1 VDVFFPTH
9 ILRRARACFAKN
21 FPKIKIYGSAMSVN
35 DAFFTP
41 YRIQRMKGELP
52 RLVEYAKIGNL
63 VETVI
68 PEDVKTAAEFL

>member
-1 VDVFFPTH
+1 
-9 ILRRARACFAKN
+9 
-21 FPKIKIYGSAMSVN
+21 MSVN